1 MLKSTNRYL
10 VDIENRLNNMKTL
23 DETQL
28 NVILTELT
36 AKKIELN
43 NKNKQINKSGSEY
56 IFLSNEGTYLK
67 ISDDIIGKIIEKQ
80 PQSVIT
86 MMGTS
91 KTDFSQRD
99 KNVKLKLID
108 SSVAVK
114 DTPYEEQLKNYKQIN
129 ANTKL
134 QKS

>member
-43 NKNKQINKSGSEY
+43 NKNKQINK
-56 IFLSNEGTYLK
+56 
-67 ISDDIIGKIIEKQ
+67 
-80 PQSVIT
+80 
-86 MMGTS
+86 
-91 KTDFSQRD
+91 
-99 KNVKLKLID
+99 
-108 SSVAVK
+108 
-114 DTPYEEQLKNYKQIN
+114 
-129 ANTKL
+129 
-134 QKS
+134 